1 MLAGSAWVQS
11 TRILPKDLNGAK
23 PSEIPIETPERL
35 MLGVNRT
42 TAKTIDL
49 KIPHRFLERID
60 RVVE

>member
-1 MLAGSAWVQS
+1 
-11 TRILPKDLNGAK
+11 
-23 PSEIPIETPERL
+23 